1 MRTNKIKF
9 AFAVT
14 LLASS
19 ATAQQLEPRR
29 YQNVPVG
36 VNALAFTYGF
46 STGNVLF
53 DSTLPIEDATA
64 DVHTFAVLYLR
75 TLDLFGKSAKADVLV
90 PYSSAD
96 FEGFLD
102 GEFRT
107 RTPNGFADPRFR
119 LAVNL
124 VGGPALTVPE
134 FASYRGKTLLGASIQ
149 VIAPLGQYDP
159 TKLINLGSNR
169 WSFRPEVGLSRAVR
183 KWFLEM
189 AGGVWLFTENND
201 FFGGQRL
208 EQSPLYFIKGDV
220 VYNFRRGLWLSF
232 NFGLANGGETTID
245 GVPRGTLQRNS
256 RAGVTLALPLNRQN
270 ALKFIYT
277 SGLTTRLG
285 ADFDSLLVVY
295 QYTWGGKGIPPKAA
309 RSK

>member
-1 MRTNKIKF
+1 MRANTINLVGAAILF
-9 AFAVT
+9 
-14 LLASS
+14 ASS
-19 ATAQQLEPRR
+19 VTAQQVEPRR

-75 TLDLFGKSAKADVLV
+75 TLDFFGKSAKADVLV
-90 PYSSAD
+90 PFSSAD

-107 RTPNGFADPRFR
+107 RTPDGFADPRFR

-134 FASYRGKTLLGASIQ
+134 FAKYRAKTILGASIQ

-169 WSFRPEVGLSRAVR
+169 WSFRPELGLSRAVK
-183 KWFLEM
+183 KWFLEL
-189 AGGVWLFTENND
+189 AGGVWLFTENGD

-220 VYNFRRGLWLSF
+220 IYNFRPGLWASF
-232 NFGLANGGETTID
+232 NFGFANGGETTID
-245 GVPRGTLQRNS
+245 GVRRGTLQRNS
-256 RAGVTLALPLNRQN
+256 RTGLTLALPLNRRN
-270 ALKFIYT
+270 GLKFVYT

-285 ADFDSLLVVY
+285 ADFDSFLLVY
-295 QYTWGGKGIPPKAA
+295 QYTWGGKRRSTQPGGPK
-309 RSK
+309 